1 MWLSLKWWPLEF
13 QVSRKSSCKQPR
25 CDLSFNHNDGDLF
38 TCEDNM
44 LFLRG
49 KIWSFRAKA
58 RLVFHCCLYNKEN
71 CYILFLSIH
80 ISKII
85 FSRSPVSSDEEAI
98 YVKGDLGY
106 IRVRAYISALLA
118 SGFRQNNH
126 AFTPCPLGTFTNPL
140 TKGVDGCQKCPPGN
154 FKLLLWRESREEMQ
168 CASNIRG
175 FVFKSVLC
183 FKSAGRKLSFNASMF
198 F

>member
-1 MWLSLKWWPLEF
+1 MKFSRESSLGI
-13 QVSRKSSCKQPR
+13 S
-25 CDLSFNHNDGDLF
+25 
-38 TCEDNM
+38 
-44 LFLRG
+44 
-49 KIWSFRAKA
+49 
-58 RLVFHCCLYNKEN
+58 LVFIWWRNFFF
-71 CYILFLSIH
+71 ILFLLIH
-80 ISKII
+80 VRKII

-98 YVKGDLGY
+98 YVKGNHDS
-106 IRVRAYISALLA
+106 IFVKAYVSALLA
-118 SGFRQNNH
+118 SGFRQNNDT

-154 FKLLLWRESREEMQ
+154 FKLLFESREEMQ

-175 FVFKSVLC
+175 VFFISVLC